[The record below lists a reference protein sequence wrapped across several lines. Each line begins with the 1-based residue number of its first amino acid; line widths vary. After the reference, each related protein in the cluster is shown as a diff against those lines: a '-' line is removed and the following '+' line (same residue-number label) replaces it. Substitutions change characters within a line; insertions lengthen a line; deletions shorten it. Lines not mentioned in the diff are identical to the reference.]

1 MPSKLQ
7 NITELFNTTLKE
19 ISNNPE
25 NWTSF
30 LITASNNYKYAF
42 DEQVLIF
49 AQKPEA
55 TACADIDT
63 WNKKVKRWVN
73 KGAKGIALL
82 QDFNGLRHVFDVS
95 DTHNYRG
102 TKLKLWKIDSKY
114 NEEIIETLEA
124 NFGELENKSDL
135 AEAII
140 SASYNSVEDNLQD
153 YLSELIYSKDNSFLE
168 ELDEF
173 NIEVKFR
180 TILSNSVAYMTMQR
194 CGINP
199 FDYFSL
205 EDFREIVNFNTIE
218 TLANLGAAA
227 SDIAENN
234 LREIHK
240 TIKNL
245 EIKEKNQ
252 NRTFEENG
260 NLEDTIINKDNER
273 RVNYESRIQYDR
285 RLSNTEFNGRGNE
298 GKSESGQILSNEIK
312 LFEGTQK
319 RIIYGF
325 KNEKRTFKSSF
336 RYTNR
341 GNKQNRKPYQGNDEK
356 REYNGRNEEPRPD
369 EMGSINEQF
378 ETFSRGDSNQRS
390 DLQLN
395 LLTEEEQ
402 KSRIAD
408 TENVPA
414 IFEFTQEMIDR
425 TIQDGSN
432 FEEGKF
438 RIYKQMTSS
447 LSSKENIDFLKH
459 EYGMGGSS
467 AAYSG
472 ADFGQEHD
480 SKGIRL
486 YRGYKDNRPE
496 KLLTWNVVE
505 KRLKELIQIDRYLN
519 PKEKEEYK
527 KWLEEQE
534 KVEKLINEEE
544 ESENTENKQEDELA
558 KRVYLFIKPFDLYN
572 YPDNSTLLNTDEDN
586 IEIVKA
592 DINDTRNVIDY
603 VNALKNVIEKLKDT
617 DPQKHEAEVLLSILE
632 KRVPNY
638 KYHLGD
644 TVYIGANEYEIS
656 SIDNNMV
663 TLFDTKFPL
672 FSKQMSFEEFE
683 SKVKENYSNNH
694 LIVREQEEKT
704 VKANVGKEQTLE
716 QELYNFYNSYDI
728 YDIDE
733 VSIEQVRDDLKNS
746 ESIQQ
751 TIQYL
756 IEILKQE
763 DEVNDFSNDL
773 KNIIEKLEIEYEKK
787 NKTNQKETE
796 KEDVKTLFESL
807 FNKYEITDYKFD
819 TNENDEIYGIEINGS
834 YYFVI
839 DALKYLIRYLDDYDS
854 QFVNDDIMKLNNIL
868 YNARQLEKNKVLN
881 KKFMLDNK
889 LHTAIAIEENEDME
903 DFVAIQDYITET
915 VTVEPIEYIKTLIDK
930 EKPYKIGDIVYLEY
944 DRKFKIDEIDLK
956 NDKISLLD
964 TQINY
969 PIFREESITT
979 FENLYYQNE
988 KNALKDK
995 NITQQNIDTHEI
1007 QKNKIQD
1014 FVLHPEILE
1023 NEKNNFKIKND
1034 NLVTG
1039 SPREK
1044 FANNIEAI
1052 KILKKCE
1059 EENRLATVDEQEIMS
1074 RYVGWGGLAKAF
1086 DDTDSSWS
1094 NEYNILKGLL
1104 SEEEYKDARASTLTA
1119 FYTPPIVI
1127 KSMYKALEN
1136 LGVKNANI
1144 LEPSCGIGNFLG
1156 SLPESMNESKLYG
1169 IEIDS
1174 ISGRIAR
1181 QLYQKANITVSG
1193 YEKVELPDSF
1203 FDVAIGNVPFGD
1215 FKVNDKK
1222 YEKNNFLIHDYFFRK
1237 NT

>member
-82 QDFNGLRHVFDVS
+82 QDFNGLRYVFDVS

-114 NEEIIETLEA
+114 NEEVIETLEA

-153 YLSELIYSKDNSFLE
+153 YLSELIYSKANSFLE

-218 TLANLGAAA
+218 TLANLGTAA
-227 SDIAENN
+227 SDIAETN
-234 LREIHK
+234 LRGIHK
-240 TIKNL
+240 TIRNL

-252 NRTFEENG
+252 NRTFEENE

-273 RVNYESRIQYDR
+273 RVSYESRIQYDR

-298 GKSESGQILSNEIK
+298 QESKSGQILSNEIK
-312 LFEGTQK
+312 LFEGTKK

-341 GNKQNRKPYQGNDEK
+341 SNKQNRKPYQGNDEK
-356 REYNGRNEEPRPD
+356 REYNRRNEEPRPD
-369 EMGSINEQF
+369 EMGSNNEQF
-378 ETFSRGDSNQRS
+378 ETFSRGDSDQRI

-395 LLTEEEQ
+395 LPTEEEQ

-425 TIQDGSN
+425 TIQYGSN

-447 LSSKENIDFLKH
+447 LSSKENIEFLKH
-459 EYGMGGSS
+459 EYGIGGSS

-472 ADFGQEHD
+472 ADFGQMHD
-480 SKGIRL
+480 AKGIKL

-534 KVEKLINEEE
+534 KAEKLINEEE
-544 ESENTENKQEDELA
+544 SENTESKQEDELA
-558 KRVYLFIKPFDLYN
+558 ERVYSFIKPFDLYN
-572 YPDNSTLLNTDEDN
+572 YPDNSILLNTDEDN
-586 IEIVKA
+586 IEIIKA
-592 DINDTRNVIDY
+592 DINDTRNVNDY
-603 VNALKNVIEKLKDT
+603 VNALRKVVENLKDN
-617 DPQKHEAEVLLSILE
+617 DVRKHEAKVLLSILE
-632 KRVPNY
+632 KRLPNY
-638 KYHLGD
+638 EYHIGD
-644 TVYIGANEYEIS
+644 TVYIDADEYEIS
-656 SIDNNMV
+656 SIDNNVV
-663 TLFDTKFPL
+663 TLFNSQFPL
-672 FSKQMSFEEFE
+672 FSKQMSFEELE
-683 SKVKENYSNNH
+683 NRVKENYSNDH
-694 LIVREQEEKT
+694 LIEKKQEEII
-704 VKANVGKEQTLE
+704 V
-716 QELYNFYNSYDI
+716 
-728 YDIDE
+728 
-733 VSIEQVRDDLKNS
+733 
-746 ESIQQ
+746 
-751 TIQYL
+751 
-756 IEILKQE
+756 
-763 DEVNDFSNDL
+763 EVN
-773 KNIIEKLEIEYEKK
+773 
-787 NKTNQKETE
+787 TE
-796 KEDVKTLFESL
+796 KE
-807 FNKYEITDYKFD
+807 
-819 TNENDEIYGIEINGS
+819 
-834 YYFVI
+834 
-839 DALKYLIRYLDDYDS
+839 
-854 QFVNDDIMKLNNIL
+854 Q
-868 YNARQLEKNKVLN
+868 
-881 KKFMLDNK
+881 
-889 LHTAIAIEENEDME
+889 
-903 DFVAIQDYITET
+903 
-915 VTVEPIEYIKTLIDK
+915 TVEPIEDIKNLIYEENVLK
-930 EKPYKIGDIVYLEY
+930 E
-944 DRKFKIDEIDLK
+944 
-956 NDKISLLD
+956 
-964 TQINY
+964 
-969 PIFREESITT
+969 
-979 FENLYYQNE
+979 E
-988 KNALKDK
+988 K
-995 NITQQNIDTHEI
+995 ITQHNEDITEI
-1007 QKNKIQD
+1007 QKNKPSIVSRKNKIQD
-1014 FVLHPEILE
+1014 FVFHPEILE
-1023 NEKNNFKIKND
+1023 KEKNNFKIKND
-1034 NLVTG
+1034 ELGIG

-1059 EENRLATVDEQEIMS
+1059 EENRLATVEEQEIMS

-1086 DDTDSSWS
+1086 DDNESSWS
-1094 NEYNILKGLL
+1094 NEYNLLKELL
-1104 SEEEYKDARASTLTA
+1104 SEEEYKDARASVLTA

-1127 KSMYKALEN
+1127 KSMYKALET

-1156 SLPESMNESKLYG
+1156 ILPDNMKESKLYG

-1174 ISGRIAR
+1174 ISGRIAK
-1181 QLYQKANITVSG
+1181 QLYQKANIVVSG
-1193 YEKVELPDSF
+1193 YEKVDLPDSF

-1215 FKVNDKK
+1215 FKVNDKR
-1222 YEKNNFLIHDYFFRK
+1222 YEKNKFLIHDYFFRK
-1237 NT
+1237 DT